1 MKIAIIGAG
10 NVGGTLGRAWAQ
22 RGHEIIFGVRDTKDE
37 KIKKALASAG
47 MNSSATSIAEAAGSA
62 DIIVLSVP
70 WPAEGAVKSC
80 GNLTGKILVDCTNPL
95 KPDLTGL
102 ALGHNTS
109 AAEQIADL
117 AKGARVV
124 KAFNTTGAGNMAN
137 PKFGTQAA
145 TMFICGDD
153 ESAKASVGKLA
164 EELGFEAVDA
174 GPLIAARYLEPLA
187 MLWIHLALKMGW
199 GTNFA
204 FKILKR

>member
-1 MKIAIIGAG
+1 MAKNGSIP
-10 NVGGTLGRAWAQ
+10 
-22 RGHEIIFGVRDTKDE
+22 
-37 KIKKALASAG
+37 G
-47 MNSSATSIAEAAGSA
+47 M
-62 DIIVLSVP
+62 
-70 WPAEGAVKSC
+70 
-80 GNLTGKILVDCTNPL
+80 
-95 KPDLTGL
+95 
-102 ALGHNTS
+102 
-109 AAEQIADL
+109 
-117 AKGARVV
+117 GARVV

-153 ESAKASVGKLA
+153 ESAKATVGKLA

-174 GPLIAARYLEPLA
+174 GPLMAARYLEPLA

>member
-1 MKIAIIGAG
+1 M
-10 NVGGTLGRAWAQ
+10 L
-22 RGHEIIFGVRDTKDE
+22 RDFE
-37 KIKKALASAG
+37 YRY
-47 MNSSATSIAEAAGSA
+47 
-62 DIIVLSVP
+62 
-70 WPAEGAVKSC
+70 
-80 GNLTGKILVDCTNPL
+80 GKILIDCTNPL
-95 KPDLTGL
+95 KPDLSGL
-102 ALGHNTS
+102 SIGQSTS

-137 PKFGTQAA
+137 PKFGPQDA

-153 ESAKASVGKLA
+153 GSAKATVVKLA

-174 GPLIAARYLEPLA
+174 GPLLAARYLEPLA
-187 MLWIHLALKMGW
+187 MLWIHLAFKMGW

>member
-10 NVGGTLGRAWAQ
+10 NVGGTLGRGWAQ
-22 RGHEIIFGVRDTKDE
+22 RGHEIIFGVRDAKDAR
-37 KIKKALASAG
+37 IKKVLVSTG
-47 MNSSATSIAEAAGSA
+47 MNSSATSIAEAAGTA

-137 PKFGTQAA
+137 PRFGTQAA

-153 ESAKASVGKLA
+153 ESAKATVGKLA

-174 GPLIAARYLEPLA
+174 GPLMAARYLEPLA

>member
-1 MKIAIIGAG
+1 
-10 NVGGTLGRAWAQ
+10 
-22 RGHEIIFGVRDTKDE
+22 
-37 KIKKALASAG
+37 
-47 MNSSATSIAEAAGSA
+47 

-145 TMFICGDD
+145 TMFIYGDV
-153 ESAKASVGKLA
+153 ESDKATVANLA
-164 EELGFEAVDA
+164 EELGVAAVDPA
-174 GPLIAARYLEPLA
+174 
-187 MLWIHLALKMGW
+187 
-199 GTNFA
+199 
-204 FKILKR
+204 